1 MQLKTVKIK
10 NFRGIEDWEI
20 ELKPGFNLIKGENGK
35 GKTSVLEAIS
45 VGLGAFTAGL
55 DGVAARTFSKKDV
68 REVYTLIGQGSY
80 NKTVMLP
87 AEVSVTAELDGEI
100 YDWTRERKSLSSSK
114 GTIQPR
120 DVCQKAELMAQNDSC
135 DLPVLSYLGTGRI
148 YMQKNEKTEKLLRRQ
163 YFRING
169 YEDAL
174 SETINIPLLQNWCA
188 KMEQIAWQKERK
200 IEEYEAVKRAA
211 ESFMQY
217 IESGEKYRVFYDKQ
231 QEELM
236 YQTGEVILPIK
247 GLSAGYQS
255 LIWMVLDIAYR
266 MAVLNPYKEKEI
278 AKTCGVVLIDEIDMH
293 LHPRWQWNIVDALR
307 RVFPNV
313 QFIATTHSPILFASA
328 RDIWLIDI
336 ENKEIDYEYSH
347 YGIDINTSVNTYQET
362 QEMPA
367 EVKEKENKFYSAMD
381 AENYQEAQ
389 KILEELEKDTAPT
402 YPLLLQMRT
411 RYELEMVFW
420 EE

>member
-20 ELKPGFNLIKGENGK
+20 RLKPGFNLIKGENGK

-55 DGVAARTFSKKDV
+55 DGVAARAFSKKDV

-87 AEVSVTAELDGEI
+87 AEVSVTAKLDGEI
-100 YDWTRERKSLSSSK
+100 YDWTREKKSLSSSK

-120 DVCQKAELMAQNDSC
+120 DVCQKAELMAENDSC
-135 DLPVLSYLGTGRI
+135 DLPVLSYLGAGRI
-148 YMQKNEKTEKLLRRQ
+148 YIQKNEKTDQLLRRQ

-211 ESFMQY
+211 QNFMQY
-217 IESGEKYRVFYDKQ
+217 MESGEKYRVFYDKQ

-236 YQTGEVILPIK
+236 YQTGEAILPIK

-278 AKTCGVVLIDEIDMH
+278 SETCGVVLIDEIDMH

-307 RVFPNV
+307 MVFPNV

-336 ENKEIDYEYSH
+336 ENKEIDYGYSQ
-347 YGIDINTSVNTYQET
+347 YGIDINTSVNIYQET

-367 EVKEKENKFYSAMD
+367 EVKKKADKFYNAMD
-381 AENYQEAQ
+381 AENYKEAQ
-389 KILEELEKDTAPT
+389 KILEELEKDTAWT

-411 RYELEMVFW
+411 RYELETVFW